1 MATAAEQ
8 ATTVGT
14 TPVGFVYKLGSTIAQ
29 IGTDVLQGADY
40 AGKIVITANGIVL
53 NGYLVA
59 EPNGALESSFAQQI
73 KNLTDSTAFSGAVV
87 KVYAPDQEKE
97 TKYSVMFSDSD
108 SQTEIAGKEGLIY
121 YEPNFNMIYFY
132 VSDLKAFITVSG
144 LYTILAE
151 EIIDLDANFE
161 SAADADADGIRAAR
175 KATADSDGNKI
186 SETYVK
192 KSSIVTEVS
201 SSGTD
206 SQIPSAKSVYS
217 TINSLISAAGENYVP
232 LTEKGSAG
240 GVAEL
245 DESGKVPSSQLPG
258 FVDDAVEGYLYDG
271 HFYSDEAHTTLI
283 VDKTGE
289 NADQLST
296 KLYVDLSNNKTY
308 RWTGSV
314 YTEVSESIA
323 LGETSST
330 AYPGSKGKATADSL
344 AEHIADTDNPH
355 GVTKQQV
362 GLGNVDN
369 TPDSEKVVAQATKD
383 GNGDNIADTYIK
395 KSSIVTEINSGGT
408 DTQVPSAAAVYAGTV
423 NVWTGTQAEY
433 DALTTK
439 DERTVYLVT
448 DSDIVLYDYDLA
460 EIQGTNTPSATDLFD
475 LYTALYTNGT
485 LKGRTVYLHNSYY
498 TQSGNDTTW
507 RLAVYQGEVT
517 VTENS
522 TSYTYQVWT
531 VTGPSVSGE
540 STVRQLTFGLR
551 VTGTTSAAA
560 TVFSNGSVV
569 TSDQLSTSPT
579 GTSKTKAASEYSVSL
594 VNTKAETALTQLT
607 WQ

>member
-73 KNLTDSTAFSGAVV
+73 KDLTDSTTFSGAVV
-87 KVYAPDQEKE
+87 KAYAPDQEKE
-97 TKYSVMFSDSD
+97 TKYSVMYSDSN
-108 SQTEIAGKEGLIY
+108 SQTKITGEEGLIY

-132 VSDLKAFITVSG
+132 VSDWKSFVTVGS
-144 LYTILAE
+144 LYTELSE
-151 EIIDLDANFE
+151 QIIDLDANFE
-161 SAADADADGIRAAR
+161 SAAKADSNGIRAAR
-175 KATADSDGNKI
+175 KATADGDGNEI
-186 SETYVK
+186 SGTYVK

-206 SQIPSAKSVYS
+206 SQIPSAKSVYN

-289 NADQLST
+289 NADQLGT

-395 KSSIVTEINSGGT
+395 KSSIVTEINSSGT
-408 DTQVPSAAAVYAGTV
+408 NTQVPSAAAVYAGTV

-498 TQSGNDTTW
+498 TQSGNDATW

-517 VTENS
+517 VTENN